1 MSVAASSRN
10 FAARLWSSYNRQLD
24 ARPLVTKSFTSFF
37 GFIVGDGVAQAAAGE
52 KYDYWRTARFATY
65 GLLIHGPLSHAWYGI
80 LDKNVMPRNP
90 KSPAAVVIKMGLDQ
104 VLLSPIG
111 ICLFYTIIKTMEG
124 QSDKIKETL
133 KDKLW
138 PTLLAGYAV
147 WPLAHVINFRFI
159 PNPLRGGPCISMQSM
174 CAGMSFCVS
183 LLVLVLVMKVGSSP
197 MAGSCQQEKSSSLRC
212 KAKEDERVRIYSAH
226 NRHVVKDS
234 LSVPA
239 ALHGLGLHSQQ
250 WTTGAYCI
258 CSGFCTDCSSGHCSK
273 LNCVTA

>member
-1 MSVAASSRN
+1 MSLAASSRN
-10 FAARLWSSYNRQLD
+10 LGARLWNSYNRQLD

-90 KSPAAVVIKMGLDQ
+90 KSPAAVIIKMGLDQ

-124 QSDKIKETL
+124 QSDKIKQTL
-133 KDKLW
+133 KDKFW

-159 PNPLRGGPCISMQSM
+159 PNSQR
-174 CAGMSFCVS
+174 
-183 LLVLVLVMKVGSSP
+183 VLYINAVNVCWNVFL
-197 MAGSCQQEKSSSLRC
+197 C
-212 KAKEDERVRIYSAH
+212 KLA
-226 NRHVVKDS
+226 
-234 LSVPA
+234 
-239 ALHGLGLHSQQ
+239 
-250 WTTGAYCI
+250 
-258 CSGFCTDCSSGHCSK
+258 SSGPSDESRIK
-273 LNCVTA
+273 SDGRPQSGSRELKAEV